1 MNIGKEILSNINI
14 IRALA
19 IKTEYKEWNDNMASF
34 LNLRWGTCDLSFIIY
49 FSGWIQYSW
58 TWDGASVI
66 YYYIFQWVNS
76 VFLVEHEMGHLP
88 FEAEIQDIVQYGSF
102 NFVTVAVNN
111 TLTPHTL
118 PPGKITYKTGK

>member
-1 MNIGKEILSNINI
+1 M
-14 IRALA
+14 
-19 IKTEYKEWNDNMASF
+19 
-34 LNLRWGTCDLSFIIY
+34 TCHLLYISVDE
-49 FSGWIQYSW
+49 FSIPEHE
-58 TWDGASVI
+58 TSVI

-88 FEAEIQDIVQYGSF
+88 FEAEIQDIVKYGSF